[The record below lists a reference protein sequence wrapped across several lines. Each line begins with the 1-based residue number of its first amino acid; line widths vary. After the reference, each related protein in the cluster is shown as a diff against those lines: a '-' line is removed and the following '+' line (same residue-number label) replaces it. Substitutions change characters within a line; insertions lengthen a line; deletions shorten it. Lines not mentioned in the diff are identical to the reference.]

1 MIQTH
6 LGKLSY
12 FCSPNILRFG
22 LLGRWAFSF
31 FFPLNYSNFLWLVW
45 GQNTSPNPKHIPES
59 KHFLEFKNTCQN
71 PKHVPESAWRNIP
84 ESKTLPRIQKHFL
97 ESKTRPRIQKQFQES
112 KIFPRIQN
120 TSQNPKT
127 VPRIQNTSQNPKHF
141 WILGRVFRFWEVF
154 LDCDCDQKMSTIFLD
169 TL

>member
-71 PKHVPESAWRNIP
+71 PKPVPESKNS
-84 ESKTLPRIQKHFL
+84 SKNPKYFL

-112 KIFPRIQN
+112 KILPRIQN
-120 TSQNPKT
+120 TFEFWDGFLDSGKC
-127 VPRIQNTSQNPKHF
+127 F
-141 WILGRVFRFWEVF
+141 WIVIVIRK
-154 LDCDCDQKMSTIFLD
+154 CPQYFLD